1 MIEKEKWSFGYE
13 NQQYFD
19 DEAFGDD
26 LLNSG
31 SYLELDSGKIVEYD
45 Y

>member
-1 MIEKEKWSFGYE
+1 MEEKWSLGYE
-13 NQQYFD
+13 NQPYFD

-26 LLNSG
+26 LLNSE
-31 SYLELDSGKIVEYD
+31 SYLELDSGKIVEYA